1 MPERRD
7 ARSKRRVTGL
17 RLAAL
22 GSLLAAVGIVV
33 WLYGA
38 DIAFFM
44 GFVPTTNPYQSAF
57 VAASIPVPESHLAA
71 VAASEGV
78 ASSSTV
84 PSARQVSLPTR
95 PPKGRRLVIPR
106 INANVVVARGDPKQA
121 LTRGAYHEPGTADP
135 GHGGNTVLAGHRNL
149 HVFSL
154 LYQLRPG
161 DPIVLYWMGKEYD
174 YRVSKVFDIGPKD
187 IKILQQAGDERLTL
201 YTCTPREFGDKRT
214 VVVALRVKP

>member
-7 ARSKRRVTGL
+7 ARSMRRVTGL

-22 GSLLAAVGIVV
+22 GSVLAATGIVV

-38 DIAFFM
+38 DIAYFV
-44 GFVPTTNPYQSAF
+44 GLVPTTNPYQSTF
-57 VAASIPVPESHLAA
+57 VATSIPVPESLFDS
-71 VAASEGV
+71 VATTDSVNAST
-78 ASSSTV
+78 TV
-84 PSARQVSLPTR
+84 SPARPVSLPTK
-95 PPKGRRLVIPR
+95 PPRGRRLVIPR
-106 INANVVVARGDPKQA
+106 INANVVVARGDPEQA

-135 GHGGNTVLAGHRNL
+135 GHGGNVVLAGHRNL
-149 HVFSL
+149 RVFSL
-154 LYQLRPG
+154 LYQLRRG

-174 YRVSKVFDIGPKD
+174 YRVSKVFDVGPKD
-187 IKILQQAGDERLTL
+187 IRILQQTGDERLTL